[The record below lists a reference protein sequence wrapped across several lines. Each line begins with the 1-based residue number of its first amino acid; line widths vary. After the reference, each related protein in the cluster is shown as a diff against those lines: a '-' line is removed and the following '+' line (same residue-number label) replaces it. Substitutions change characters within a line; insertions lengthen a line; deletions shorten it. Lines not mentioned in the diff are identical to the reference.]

1 MGLSGEVMDNLKKWM
16 PVLIITFFIG
26 LLAGYYIPVQS
37 DSGEEAAINTCPANL
52 TDLIALNVAL
62 NNPKVIGFLENKS
75 IDSIRFSK
83 VIYDEENKDS
93 IQIGL
98 YLDDSE
104 AGTCLSS
111 PIMDVEVNNSCMV
124 YSVYKPYPSYIPNCK
139 P

>member
-1 MGLSGEVMDNLKKWM
+1 MGLSGEVMDNLKKWI
-16 PVLIITFFIG
+16 PILIISFFIG
-26 LLAGYYIPVQS
+26 LLAGYYIPIQS
-37 DSGEEAAINTCPANL
+37 YSVEEDAINTCPANL

-62 NNPKVIGFLENKS
+62 NDPKVIGFLENKS

-83 VIYDEENKDS
+83 VIYDEKNKDS

-98 YLDDSE
+98 DLDDSE

-111 PIMDVEVNNSCMV
+111 PSMIVKINNSCMV
-124 YSVYKPYPSYIPNCK
+124 YSIYKPYPSYIPNCK

>member
-1 MGLSGEVMDNLKKWM
+1 MGLSGEVMDNLKKWI
-16 PVLIITFFIG
+16 PILIITFFIG
-26 LLAGYYIPVQS
+26 LLAGHYIPIKS
-37 DSGEEAAINTCPANL
+37 YSGEEATINTCPENL

-83 VIYDEENKDS
+83 VSYDEENKDS
-93 IQIGL
+93 IQIEL
-98 YLDDSE
+98 CLDDSE

-111 PIMDVEVNNSCMV
+111 PCMIIEINNSRMV